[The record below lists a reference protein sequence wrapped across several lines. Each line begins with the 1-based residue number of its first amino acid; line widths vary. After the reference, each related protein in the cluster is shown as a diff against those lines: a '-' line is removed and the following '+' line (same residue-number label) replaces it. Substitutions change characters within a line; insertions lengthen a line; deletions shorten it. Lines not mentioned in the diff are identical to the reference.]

1 MWESNSHTRCI
12 MRSGSERRTSQ
23 CTCKMRH
30 ALCRRLSCSCHH
42 RPYGSTHKGLLKD
55 KFSPMTVSNVQP
67 SLPSFHRRHF
77 ENACNDMFPV
87 QLNHPVRGLPLASDR
102 INTDP
107 RFLKGKVEVRIFKQG
122 KQSLSLACLSAGPVT
137 YRLMPSS

>member
-1 MWESNSHTRCI
+1 MVYFSTGNGKQRFIPEINYH
-12 MRSGSERRTSQ
+12 
-23 CTCKMRH
+23 
-30 ALCRRLSCSCHH
+30 
-42 RPYGSTHKGLLKD
+42 PYV
-55 KFSPMTVSNVQP
+55 TVSNVLP
-67 SLPSFHRRHF
+67 NLPSFHRRHF